1 MKGLLLK
8 DWYLIT
14 RYCRAF
20 FVLDLV
26 FIPISLYQAYDTHQY
41 FSLFLIYPCLLAAL
55 LPITLYSYDEREKWC
70 SYSAALPVSRAQYVS
85 AKYTVGLLSMA
96 AVLLVCITAHE
107 VARRIVPWNVVGDYA
122 SLLLGVASL
131 SLAAPAV
138 VMPLMLRFG
147 AEKGRIIYYVMIGV
161 ICAVT
166 LMMINDDGGVVTAIG
181 QPIGIPAAC
190 VLALALYAG
199 SWLLSIFLYRKRAL

>member
-20 FVLDLV
+20 FLLDLV

-41 FSLFLIYPCLLAAL
+41 FSLFLIYPCLLASL

-70 SYSAALPVSRAQYVS
+70 SYSAVLPVSRAQYVS
-85 AKYTVGLLSMA
+85 AKYTVGLLSLA

-107 VARRIVPWNVVGDYA
+107 VARRIVPWNVIGDYA
-122 SLLLGVASL
+122 SLLLGVAAL

-166 LMMINDDGGVVTAIG
+166 LMMVNDNGGVVSAIG
-181 QPIGIPAAC
+181 QTIGIPAAC
-190 VLALALYAG
+190 VLVLALYAV
-199 SWLLSIFLYRKRAL
+199 SWLLSIRLYSHRDL